1 MAKKV
6 TARTIDKA
14 YAKYKSGLKGL
25 KKNTKNR
32 QMLTKAEFIAKNYP
46 NYGKTKRTSR
56 VEGGL
61 SKAGLSYKEIQKL
74 KGR

>member
-14 YAKYKSGLKGL
+14 YAKYKKGLKGL
-25 KKNTKNR
+25 QKNTRNR
-32 QMLTKAEFIAKNYP
+32 QMLTKAEFICKNYP

-61 SKAGLSYKEIQKL
+61 KQAGLSYKDIQRL
-74 KGR
+74 KGN